1 MKTLSGFFFAFN
13 IVNLTE
19 RDLVVGMSWT
29 ASATTTNNPGNDID
43 AYEFRDMRLLL
54 TDAPYLNIIDS
65 ADGAGAETF
74 ILTNATLDGEYY
86 LVADFYDAMCE
97 IPAAL
102 DITPNFWSSWNH

>member
-1 MKTLSGFFFAFN
+1 
-13 IVNLTE
+13 
-19 RDLVVGMSWT
+19 
-29 ASATTTNNPGNDID
+29 
-43 AYEFRDMRLLL
+43 MRLLL
-54 TDAPYLNIIDS
+54 TDAPYINIIDS

-102 DITPNFWSSWNH
+102 DSTANFRSSWNN